1 MTETDKAKRT
11 RTNVKQSK
19 FGCFTCKARRVKCD
33 EAKPS
38 CRRCLT
44 AQRHCQGYPRG
55 APTESSS
62 PLTITTTSS
71 TFTPPTS
78 RLSSASSSPPILL
91 TPDLLSLSSPLAKLA
106 CNVLVQ
112 SPRRAK
118 NKLELEFWSRIV
130 PQLTHSVPSVQAAVE
145 AFGACY
151 KEYVLRSDST
161 TPGLETTKRYIKALK
176 LAQLDLSTMQHGPLP
191 CMIACLLLAST
202 EAIQQRLYSGH
213 VHLNGALALMASHSS
228 EEATQEA
235 APMIDKEY
243 VSLFRKL
250 DLHIATYAIGVAPH
264 LPPQPPIT
272 AEDLLSGPPDQSL
285 SRVLHSGYHFISAA
299 YVYKYTSRRIIP
311 PELLIEQGRQLSNMR
326 QWLEYNQVP
335 STDTCG
341 QDESLLVLRTQCLAA
356 LVYASCVLEPRETA
370 YDSFGPEFEEIVTLV
385 EALPPNTQPD
395 HNLQHGDLSTLL
407 SYTPEM
413 GIIHPLYFVAR
424 KYRHRRWRRRAL
436 SLLIKSGREG
446 PWCGEIEGAAASSL
460 IRAEEGLAYKT
471 SLDLV
476 GPEDADMDDPINIPE
491 RNRVHVSGPV
501 AVNDQENEF
510 GTVESNQMSHK
521 RLTMVHTFRCC
532 DIEAMLRDD
541 GHQPRHHPWKGS
553 THWEEWMDPLEPV
566 TWT

>member
-1 MTETDKAKRT
+1 MSSETEKAKRT

-55 APTESSS
+55 APSESSS
-62 PLTITTTSS
+62 SPSTITASS
-71 TFTPPTS
+71 ALSSSPTS
-78 RLSSASSSPPILL
+78 RLSSASSSPPIFLI
-91 TPDLLSLSSPLAKLA
+91 PDLLSPSSPLAKLA
-106 CNVLVQ
+106 CTVLVQ

-118 NKLELEFWSRIV
+118 NKLELEFWSRTV

-151 KEYVLRSDST
+151 KDYVLGGDST
-161 TPGLETTKRYIKALK
+161 TAGLETTKRYIKALK
-176 LAQLDLSTMQHGPLP
+176 LAQLDLSTLQHGPLP
-191 CMIACLLLAST
+191 CMIACLLLASI

-228 EEATQEA
+228 EEAT
-235 APMIDKEY
+235 PMIDMEY

-272 AEDLLSGPPDQSL
+272 ADELLSGPPDKSL
-285 SRVLHSGYHFISAA
+285 SRVLHSCYHFISAG

-335 STDTCG
+335 SSPTKNNAV

-356 LVYASCVLEPRETA
+356 LVYASCVLDPRETA
-370 YDSFGPEFEEIVTLV
+370 YDCFGPEFEEIVTLV
-385 EALPPNTQPD
+385 EALSPSTDQD
-395 HNLQHGDLSTLL
+395 QALQHGDLSTLL

-446 PWCGEIEGAAASSL
+446 PWCGEIEGAAASSV
-460 IRAEEGLAYKT
+460 IWAEEGLAYNT
-471 SLDLV
+471 SLYLP
-476 GPEDADMDDPINIPE
+476 GSEDTTMDDPINILE

-501 AVNDQENEF
+501 AVDEIEDEYGN
-510 GTVESNQMSHK
+510 VESNQMSHK
-521 RLTMVHTFRCC
+521 RLTKVHIFRCR

-541 GHQPRHHPWKGS
+541 GHQPRQHPWKGS
-553 THWEEWMDPLEPV
+553 NHWEEWMDPLEPV
-566 TWT
+566 S

>member
-1 MTETDKAKRT
+1 MSPETDKAKRT
-11 RTNVKQSK
+11 RTNVRQSK

-44 AQRHCQGYPRG
+44 AKRHCQGYPRG
-55 APTESSS
+55 APSESSS
-62 PLTITTTSS
+62 PSTATSS
-71 TFTPPTS
+71 PLSSSPPST
-78 RLSSASSSPPILL
+78 LSSASSSSPIFLI
-91 TPDLLSLSSPLAKLA
+91 PDLHSPSSPLAKLA
-106 CNVLVQ
+106 CTVLVQ

-118 NKLELEFWSRIV
+118 NTLELEFWSRIV

-151 KEYVLRSDST
+151 KEYVLKSDST
-161 TPGLETTKRYIKALK
+161 NTGLETTKRYIKALK

-191 CMIACLLLAST
+191 CMIACLLLASI

-228 EEATQEA
+228 EEAT
-235 APMIDKEY
+235 PMIDMEY

-250 DLHIATYAIGVAPH
+250 DLHIATYAVGIAPH

-272 AEDLLSGPPDQSL
+272 ADELLSGPPDKSL
-285 SRVLHSGYHFISAA
+285 SRVLHSCYHFISAGYA
-299 YVYKYTSRRIIP
+299 YKYTSRRIIP

-335 STDTCG
+335 SPDTCD

-356 LVYASCVLEPRETA
+356 LVYASCVLDPRETA
-370 YDSFGPEFEEIVTLV
+370 YDCFGPEFEEIVTSV
-385 EALPPNTQPD
+385 EALPPNINQDQT
-395 HNLQHGDLSTLL
+395 LRYGDLSTLL

-436 SLLIKSGREG
+436 HLLIKSGREG
-446 PWCGEIEGAAASSL
+446 PWCGEIEGAAASSV
-460 IRAEEGLAYKT
+460 IWAEEGIAYNA
-471 SLDLV
+471 SLDLA
-476 GPEDADMDDPINIPE
+476 GPEDTVMDDPINILE

-501 AVNDQENEF
+501 AVDDKEDEYGN
-510 GTVESNQMSHK
+510 VESNQMSHK
-521 RLTMVHTFRCC
+521 RLTKVHIFRCC

-541 GHQPRHHPWKGS
+541 GHQPRFHPWKGS
-553 THWEEWMDPLEPV
+553 NHWEEWMDPLEPV
-566 TWT
+566 S